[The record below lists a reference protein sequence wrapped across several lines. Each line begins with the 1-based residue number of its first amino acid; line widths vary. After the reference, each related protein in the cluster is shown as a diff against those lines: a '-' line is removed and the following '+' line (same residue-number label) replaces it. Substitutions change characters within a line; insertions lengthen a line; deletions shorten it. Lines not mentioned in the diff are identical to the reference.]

1 METFWTIE
9 NAIMYTD
16 RAFIDRFGRDVA
28 IHPSNKEGWSETSV
42 EVALSDQFFGWIFAI
57 GSGVKIVG
65 PDEVVEAFR
74 KKLCEMAEEYK

>member
-1 METFWTIE
+1 
-9 NAIMYTD
+9 MYTD

-65 PDEVVEAFR
+65 PDEVVEEFR
-74 KKLCEMAEEYK
+74 RKLRERAEEYTGVRE